1 MILSI
6 TPEIFQRMKLAVLE
20 GDEKEALKIVKEFV
34 KILEQLAQSGMKS
47 HLG

>member
-6 TPEIFQRMKLAVLE
+6 TPEIIHRMKMAVLE
-20 GDEKEALKIVKEFV
+20 DDEKEALKIVKEFV
-34 KILEQLAQSGMKS
+34 KRLEQMAQAGMKS